1 MIGSKP
7 DKNRKSLIRAGDGN
21 GNGRLFRG
29 LLDLIPATVIVVC
42 NHHFIFVNKAAEAGT
57 GYSKNEL
64 MAMKFWNIAHPD
76 HRALVKRLARRLLE
90 GKEASNHAELKIIAK
105 DGAEK
110 WVELRATRAEIDGQP
125 TIVASLM
132 EITDRKKMEEELK
145 THRDHLSMLVE
156 NRTDEIRREA
166 ARRKEKE
173 EQYRSLVE
181 CVSGW
186 VWETDAN
193 FVYTYLGSRISD
205 YLGYEPEEL
214 IGKSPLDIVPAD
226 ERKRLAPRI
235 KTVIAERVPFVPF
248 TFQVFHRN
256 GSVILVEGR
265 ARAFFDENGDIVG
278 YRGSARDITEERRTL
293 YALQKYQQEL
303 VAKSRTLE
311 EVNTTLKVLLKQ
323 REDDRKELE
332 ERFVSNVRE
341 MVLPYVNRM
350 RRAGLDRNSENHLDI
365 IAANLDEII
374 SPLLNTLRQVN
385 LTPRELEVATLVK
398 EGKRT
403 KEIAEIAGIAPS
415 SVDSHRNA
423 IRKKLGLNNEKVNL
437 RSYLLSLR

>member
-1 MIGSKP
+1 MIDGKY
-7 DKNRKSLIRAGDGN
+7 KNRESMIRAGDRDGK
-21 GNGRLFRG
+21 GRLFRG
-29 LLDLIPATVIVVC
+29 LLDLIPATVIVVRG
-42 NHHFIFVNKAAEAGT
+42 HRFIFVNKAAEIGT

-76 HRALVKRLARRLLE
+76 HRALAKRLARELLK
-90 GKEASNHAELKIIAK
+90 GKEASSLAELKIIAK
-105 DGAEK
+105 DGTEK
-110 WVELRATRAEIDGQP
+110 WVELRATCAAIDNRP
-125 TIVASLM
+125 TIVASLI
-132 EITDRKKMEEELK
+132 EITDRKKMEEELEA
-145 THRDHLSMLVE
+145 HRDHLSILVE
-156 NRTDEIRREA
+156 DRTEEMRREV

-173 EQYRSLVE
+173 EQYLSLVE
-181 CVSGW
+181 CVPGW
-186 VWETDAN
+186 VWETDGN
-193 FVYTYLGSRISD
+193 FAYTYLSSRISD
-205 YLGYEPEEL
+205 YLGYKPEEL

-226 ERKRLAPRI
+226 EKKRLASLM
-235 KTVIAERVPFVPF
+235 KTVIEERAPFVPF
-248 TFQVFHRN
+248 MFQVFHRN
-256 GSVILVEGR
+256 GSIILVQGN
-265 ARAFFDENGDIVG
+265 AQTFFDEDGNLRGF
-278 YRGSARDITEERRTL
+278 RGSARDITEKKRVMDALKER
-293 YALQKYQQEL
+293 QQEL

-332 ERFVSNVRE
+332 ERFVSNIKD

-350 RRAGLDRNSENHLDI
+350 RKAILDHDCENYLDI
-365 IAANLDEII
+365 IAANLDEIV
-374 SPLLNTLRQVN
+374 SPLLNTLRQAN

-423 IRKKLGLNNEKVNL
+423 IRKKLGLNNEKMNL